1 MRKIVLAVSVTA
13 LFLSGCASSDG
24 PEYDG
29 STYQAIK
36 RYEIGTVEGVRHVV
50 VTDNGTG
57 TFLGALT
64 GAILGSTVG
73 HGNGSTLAALA
84 GGLGGAYV
92 GSEINKAN
100 AQELSV
106 KLDNGEHIVVI
117 SKGKGFE
124 VGDRVKIIKDGNK
137 VDQVYKLDGN

>member
-1 MRKIVLAVSVTA
+1 MQKTVIAATIVTL
-13 LFLSGCASSDG
+13 LFSGCASSNG

-29 STYQAIK
+29 STYQEIK
-36 RYEIGTVEGVRHVV
+36 KFETGRVEGVRHVV
-50 VTDNGTG
+50 ISDNGAG
-57 TFLGALT
+57 TFIGALT
-64 GAILGSTVG
+64 GAIIGSTMG
-73 HGNGSTLAALA
+73 QGNGSTLASLA

-117 SKGKGFE
+117 SKGKEFE
-124 VGDRVKIIKDGNK
+124 VGDRVKIIKNGNR

>member
-1 MRKIVLAVSVTA
+1 MRQIVLAVSVMV
-13 LFLSGCASSDG
+13 LLMSGCATNDG

-29 STYQAIK
+29 STYQQIK
-36 RYEIGTVEGVRHVV
+36 RYEVGRVEGIRHVV
-50 VTDNGTG
+50 VSDNGTG

-73 HGNGSTLAALA
+73 NGNGSTLAALA

-92 GSEINKAN
+92 GSQVNKAN

-117 SKGKGFE
+117 AKGKEFH
-124 VGDRVKIIKDGNK
+124 VGDKVKIIKDGNK
-137 VDQVYKLDGN
+137 VDQVYKLN